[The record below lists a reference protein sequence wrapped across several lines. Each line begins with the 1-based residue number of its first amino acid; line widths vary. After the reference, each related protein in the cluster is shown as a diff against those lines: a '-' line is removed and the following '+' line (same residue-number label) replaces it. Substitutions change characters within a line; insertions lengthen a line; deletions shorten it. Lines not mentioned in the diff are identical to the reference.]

1 MPRERLVA
9 SSLAISCCV
18 AVVIFAAWTFP
29 LIGART
35 LVQSGPQSSATEV
48 VSGGPAAGRSGGL
61 SVGIGAGTAG
71 GINNE
76 AASRQ
81 QANEPDV
88 DYSTIWIDTVRR
100 GPMLRQVRGLGTL
113 VHADKY
119 SSNFIVK
126 VTLPQEAARLV
137 QINQVASVATR
148 KGVVKGRVS
157 SISTEIANGMGSAD
171 VVLAAS
177 PEIGFTVGHQID
189 VTIDIEKLENIL
201 QVGRPVH
208 IFPDA
213 HASLFKV
220 INDGKEAER
229 VVAAF
234 GRSSMNTIEVL
245 DGLKEGDKV
254 IISDISSLDSAYRIH
269 LTDEMHLLKH

>member
-1 MPRERLVA
+1 
-9 SSLAISCCV
+9 
-18 AVVIFAAWTFP
+18 
-29 LIGART
+29 
-35 LVQSGPQSSATEV
+35 
-48 VSGGPAAGRSGGL
+48 
-61 SVGIGAGTAG
+61 
-71 GINNE
+71 
-76 AASRQ
+76 
-81 QANEPDV
+81 
-88 DYSTIWIDTVRR
+88 
-100 GPMLRQVRGLGTL
+100 MLRQVRGLGTL

-148 KGVVKGRVS
+148 KGVVKGRVN
-157 SISTEIANGMGSAD
+157 SISAEIANGMGSAEI
-171 VVLAAS
+171 VLAAS
-177 PEIGFTVGHQID
+177 PEIGFTVGHQVD

-208 IFPDA
+208 VFPDA

-229 VVAAF
+229 IVAKF
-234 GRSSMNTIEVL
+234 GRSSVNTIEVL

>member
-1 MPRERLVA
+1 MPRERLIA

-18 AVVIFAAWTFP
+18 AVVIFAAWILP
-29 LIGART
+29 LKVAPARAK
-35 LVQSGPQSSATEV
+35 SSPQTDAAGR
-48 VSGGPAAGRSGGL
+48 VSGGANDGPSGGLAAGRS
-61 SVGIGAGTAG
+61 G

-76 AASRQ
+76 AANRQ
-81 QANEPDV
+81 QTNEPDV
-88 DYSTIWIDTVRR
+88 DYSTIWLDTVKR

-119 SSNFIVK
+119 SSNFIVR
-126 VTLPQEAARLV
+126 VSLPQEAAKLV

-148 KGVVKGRVS
+148 KGIVKGRVS
-157 SISTEIANGMGSAD
+157 SISAEIANGTGSAD

-189 VTIDIEKLENIL
+189 VTIDIEKLDNIL

-208 IFPDA
+208 VFPDA

-229 VVAAF
+229 VVAKF
-234 GRSSMNTIEVL
+234 GRSSVNTIEIL